1 MYKQFQLDDN
11 FKTHLKGTMQSEH
24 VLRIG
29 TKLTPYQNLF
39 ELVSGTESRV
49 VDFTEPNKQL
59 TFFAISLVYDKRDQ
73 HISIYGRYNA
83 ELVITKIKSITLEN
97 TSNTYKTFN
106 SEKFNASNLHNK
118 LLLHN

>member
-1 MYKQFQLDDN
+1 MK
-11 FKTHLKGTMQSEH
+11 SEH

-59 TFFAISLVYDKRDQ
+59 TFFAISLLYDKRDQ
-73 HISIYGRYNA
+73 HRSIYGRYNA